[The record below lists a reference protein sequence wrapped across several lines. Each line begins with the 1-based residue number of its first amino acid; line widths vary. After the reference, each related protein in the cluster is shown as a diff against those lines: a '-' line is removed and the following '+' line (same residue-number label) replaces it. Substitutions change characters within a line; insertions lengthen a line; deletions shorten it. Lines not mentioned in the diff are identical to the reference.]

1 MNKRFY
7 LIRHANKQFGRV
19 NNNNEDDEEE
29 EEEEEEEILLDDEDC
44 EEESNDVVEIQDQN
58 LNFKRIGASSK

>member
-29 EEEEEEEILLDDEDC
+29 EEEEEILLDDEDY

>member
-1 MNKRFY
+1 LNKRFY

-29 EEEEEEEILLDDEDC
+29 EEEEEILLDDEDY